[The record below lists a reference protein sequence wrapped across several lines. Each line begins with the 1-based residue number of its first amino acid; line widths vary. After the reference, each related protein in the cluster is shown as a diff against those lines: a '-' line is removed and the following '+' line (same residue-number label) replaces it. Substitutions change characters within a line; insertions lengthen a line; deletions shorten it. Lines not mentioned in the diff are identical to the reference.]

1 LFAAN
6 NGLLRYLQVMQF
18 NMQWLEE
25 LLGIAKDKLAIFIK
39 DHKPEYRDKSQ
50 GPLIIKVKT
59 IDFLVN

>member
-1 LFAAN
+1 MENWPL
-6 NGLLRYLQVMQF
+6 GV
-18 NMQWLEE
+18 QWLEE
-25 LLGIAKDKLAIFIK
+25 LLGITKDKLAIFIK